1 MTGTSVEVSTR
12 RPRGSVT
19 VTKTVNNTIV
29 VDDRISALTVGS
41 EQGYVHTQSSVSD
54 VWVVNHNLGFKP
66 AVTVLNNSGEVVHG
80 EVQYTGEQQ
89 VTVRFTAPFTGKGYL
104 S

>member
-1 MTGTSVEVSTR
+1 MTGTSVEVTTR

-19 VTKTVNNTIV
+19 VTKTINNTVV

-54 VWVVNHNLGFKP
+54 VWVINHNLGFKP

-89 VTVRFTAPFTGKGYL
+89 VTVRFTAPFTGKVYL

>member
-1 MTGTSVEVSTR
+1 MTHTSVEVSTR

-89 VTVRFTAPFTGKGYL
+89 VTVRFTAPFTGKVYL

>member
-1 MTGTSVEVSTR
+1 MTGTSVEVTTR

-19 VTKTVNNTIV
+19 VTKTVTNTVV

-41 EQGYVHTQSSVSD
+41 EQGYVHTQSAVSD
-54 VWVVNHNLGFKP
+54 VWVINHILGFKP

-89 VTVRFTAPFTGKGYL
+89 VTVRFTAPFTGKVYL

>member
-89 VTVRFTAPFTGKGYL
+89 VTVRFTAPFTGKVYL

>member
-1 MTGTSVEVSTR
+1 MTSSSVEVSTR

-41 EQGYVHTQSSVSD
+41 EQGYVHNQTSVSD
-54 VWVVNHNLGFKP
+54 VWVINHNLGFKP
-66 AVTVLNNSGEVVHG
+66 AVTVINNSGEVVHG

-89 VTVRFTAPFTGKGYL
+89 VTVRFTAPFTGKVYL

>member
-1 MTGTSVEVSTR
+1 
-12 RPRGSVT
+12 VT
-19 VTKTVNNTIV
+19 VTKTINNTVV
-29 VDDRISALTVGS
+29 VDDRITALTSGAVES
-41 EQGYVHTQSSVSD
+41 YEHTQSSVSD
-54 VWVVNHNLGFKP
+54 VWVVNHTLGFNP

-89 VTVRFTAPFTGKGYL
+89 VTIRFTAPFTGKVYL